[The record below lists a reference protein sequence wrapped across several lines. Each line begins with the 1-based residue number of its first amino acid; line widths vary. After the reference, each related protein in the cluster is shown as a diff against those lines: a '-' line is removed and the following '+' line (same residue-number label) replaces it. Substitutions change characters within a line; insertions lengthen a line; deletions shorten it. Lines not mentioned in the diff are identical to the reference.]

1 MNWGLPPDWSTRGH
15 EIDGLISLVHWVMLA
30 LAVFW
35 FGYFL
40 FVLWRFRA
48 GSTAKRRPPR
58 GRWAL
63 ALAGAIL
70 VFELALL
77 VGFEIPKWEARQVL
91 PSHENAF
98 VVRVTAEQFAWNF
111 HYPGEDG
118 VFGPTSADR
127 IDAYNPVGLDVD
139 HPDAADDLVTINQ
152 LHLPMGRTILLELGS
167 KDVIHGFY
175 LPYFR
180 VKQDVL
186 PGRLVPVSFQ
196 PTRMGTSEIAC
207 AQLCGLG
214 HYRMRGQITVQPEDE
229 FEAWYQDEL
238 AYM

>member
-1 MNWGLPPDWSTRGH
+1 MSWGLPPDWSTRGH
-15 EIDGLISLVHWVMLA
+15 EIDGLIALVHWVMLGLA
-30 LAVFW
+30 LFWAGYLAVA
-35 FGYFL
+35 
-40 FVLWRFRA
+40 LWRFRE
-48 GSTAKRRPPR
+48 GTDTPRRPPR

-70 VFELALL
+70 LFEIVLL
-77 VGFEIPKWEARQVL
+77 VGFEVPKWAARQEL
-91 PSHENAF
+91 PTHDESF
-98 VVRVTAEQFAWNF
+98 VVRVPAEQFAWNF

-118 VFGPTSADR
+118 VFGPTAADR
-127 IDAYNPVGLDVD
+127 IDAYNPVGLDLD

-152 LHLPMGRTILLELGS
+152 LHVPMGRRILLELGS

-175 LPYFR
+175 LPHFR

-186 PGRLVPVSFQ
+186 PGRRTPVWFE
-196 PTRMGTSEIAC
+196 PTRMGTSDIGC

-214 HYRMRGQITVQPEDE
+214 HYRMRGQITVQDE
-229 FEAWYQDEL
+229 ADFADWYQEEL

>member
-15 EIDGLISLVHWVMLA
+15 EIDGLITLVHWVMLGLA
-30 LAVFW
+30 LFWAV
-35 FGYFL
+35 YL
-40 FVLWRFRA
+40 VLTLLRFRA
-48 GSTAKRRPPR
+48 GAKTRRRPPR

-63 ALAGAIL
+63 LLAGAIL
-70 VFELALL
+70 LFEIVLLA
-77 VGFEIPKWEARQVL
+77 GFEVPKWSARQQ
-91 PSHENAF
+91 PAGHDAF

-118 VFGPTSADR
+118 VFGPVAADR
-127 IDAYNPVGLDVD
+127 IDAYNPIGLDLD

-152 LHLPMGRTILLELGS
+152 LHVPMGRRILLELGS
-167 KDVIHGFY
+167 KDVIHGFH

-186 PGRLVPVSFQ
+186 PGRRTPVWFE

-214 HYRMRGQITVQPEDE
+214 HYRMRGQITVQDE
-229 FEAWYQDEL
+229 TEFAAWYQDEL

>member
-15 EIDGLISLVHWVMLA
+15 EIDTLIVFMHWVMLA

-35 FGYFL
+35 AGYMTL
-40 FVLWRFRA
+40 ALWRFRA
-48 GSTAKRRPPR
+48 GAEVDRQAPR

-63 ALAGAIL
+63 ALAGA
-70 VFELALL
+70 LL
-77 VGFEIPKWEARQVL
+77 VLEISLLVAFEVPRWAARQRA
-91 PSHENAF
+91 PAHGDSF

-111 HYPGEDG
+111 HYPGKDG
-118 VFGPTSADR
+118 VFGPTAADR
-127 IDAYNPVGLDVD
+127 IDAYNPVGLDLD
-139 HPDAADDLVTINQ
+139 HPDAGDDLVTINQ
-152 LHLPMGRTILLELGS
+152 LHVPMGRRILLELGS

-186 PGRLVPVSFQ
+186 PGRLTPVWFE
-196 PTRMGTSEIAC
+196 PTRMGTSEIGC

-214 HYRMRGQITVQPEDE
+214 HYRMRGQITVQSEAE
-229 FEAWYQDEL
+229 FAAWYEDEL
-238 AYM
+238 AFM

>member
-15 EIDGLISLVHWVMLA
+15 EIDGVISLAHWVMLGLA
-30 LAVFW
+30 LFW
-35 FGYFL
+35 AGYFV
-40 FVLWRFRA
+40 FTLWRFREGA
-48 GSTAKRRPPR
+48 VVLRRPPR

-70 VFELALL
+70 IFEIGLL
-77 VGFEIPKWEARQVL
+77 VGFEIPKWEARQQ
-91 PSHENAF
+91 PPGREDAF

-118 VFGPTSADR
+118 VFGPTAPDR
-127 IDAYNPVGLDVD
+127 IDAYNPVGLDLD
-139 HPDAADDLVTINQ
+139 HRDSADDLVTVNQ
-152 LHLPMGRTILLELGS
+152 MHVPMGRVILLELGS

-175 LPYFR
+175 LPHFR
-180 VKQDVL
+180 VKLDVL
-186 PGRLVPVSFQ
+186 PGRRTPVWFE

-214 HYRMRGQITVQPEDE
+214 HYRMRGQITVQSDEEFAAWYEDE
-229 FEAWYQDEL
+229 L
-238 AYM
+238 VYM